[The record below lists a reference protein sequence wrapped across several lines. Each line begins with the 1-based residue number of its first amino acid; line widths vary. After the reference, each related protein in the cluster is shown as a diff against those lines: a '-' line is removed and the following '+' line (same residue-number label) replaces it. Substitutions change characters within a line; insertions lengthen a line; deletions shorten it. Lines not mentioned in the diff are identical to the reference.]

1 MARKPISIWIGQ
13 ILIALVGLAF
23 AGGVIYAS
31 IELWPMLIR
40 PAGAISPA
48 MLVIPGGIL
57 AAMLAIVAFVAWTV
71 VLISKRSPLGRW
83 LGLLCLALVL
93 AVGLYAN
100 LHPSPSSYTFS
111 YDNDAQRLGAA
122 IGQLTALAVYVM
134 LMVRFGFSS
143 ASKAY
148 FAGVNADK
156 PSRND
161 G

>member
-1 MARKPISIWIGQ
+1 MARKPISVWIGQ
-13 ILIALVGLAF
+13 ILIALVGLIF
-23 AGGVIYAS
+23 GGGLIYGSQWPVI
-31 IELWPMLIR
+31 IRLIW
-40 PAGAISPA
+40 AGANSPA
-48 MLVIPGGIL
+48 MLVISGGVL
-57 AAMLAIVAFVAWTV
+57 AAKLAALAFVAWTV

-93 AVGLYAN
+93 AVLVYAA
-100 LHPSPSSYTFS
+100 LHPSSSPYVS
-111 YDNDAQRLGAA
+111 YDNDAQRFGAA
-122 IGQLTALAVYVM
+122 IGQLAVLAACVV
-134 LMVRFGFSS
+134 LMIHFGFSS

>member
-1 MARKPISIWIGQ
+1 MARKPISVWIGQ

-23 AGGVIYAS
+23 AGALIYAS
-31 IELWPMLIR
+31 ILQWPIIIR
-40 PAGAISPA
+40 AAAKNQTI
-48 MLVIPGGIL
+48 LVIASVELGAKVAVI
-57 AAMLAIVAFVAWTV
+57 AFVAWTV

-148 FAGVNADK
+148 FAGVNADE
-156 PSRND
+156 PSRKA